1 MRAFS
6 GRSDARVAFR
16 YAECDEGDECRVWP
30 RLRQGDTGE
39 GVSVT
44 RRLPVQVLVQLRCV
58 GPGLLGCGK
67 RVIGA
72 ARSRSL
78 FEASVEGSLGHLLND
93 AEAYLFMR
101 TFLCASARRKG
112 RVYCQFMYLLLKGRC
127 LCYMLCFA
135 SPLAKICEAC
145 EIRSLFV

>member
-1 MRAFS
+1 MRALPS
-6 GRSDARVAFR
+6 R

-78 FEASVEGSLGHLLND
+78 FEASVEGSLDHLLND
-93 AEAYLFMR
+93 SEAYLFLR
-101 TFLCASARRKG
+101 TFFYVQVRGG
-112 RVYCQFMYLLLKGRC
+112 RVGCIVN
-127 LCYMLCFA
+127 LCIFC
-135 SPLAKICEAC
+135 
-145 EIRSLFV
+145 